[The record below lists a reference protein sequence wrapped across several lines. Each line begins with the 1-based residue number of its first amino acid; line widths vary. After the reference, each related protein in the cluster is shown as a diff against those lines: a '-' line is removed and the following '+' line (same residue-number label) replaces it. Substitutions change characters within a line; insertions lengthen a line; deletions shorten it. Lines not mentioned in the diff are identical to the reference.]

1 MIESGRSEVTV
12 IVFPSLFKKPLTI
25 TSFAQK
31 FAASP

>member
-1 MIESGRSEVTV
+1 MLDSEVTV
-12 IVFPSLFKKPLTI
+12 MVFPSLFKEPVTI